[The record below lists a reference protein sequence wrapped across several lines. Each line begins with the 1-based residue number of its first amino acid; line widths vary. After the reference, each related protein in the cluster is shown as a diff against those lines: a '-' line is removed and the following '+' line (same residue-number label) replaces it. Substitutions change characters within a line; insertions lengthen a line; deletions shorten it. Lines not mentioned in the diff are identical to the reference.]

1 MQVLLSYCHLPCGRK
16 TITMHVFMNKVH
28 YNSNKMEEAQGFYF
42 SHPCTCSI
50 SGPSGSGKTY
60 LTVRI
65 LNNLD
70 RIFHP
75 TPRNVVFYYTQ
86 WQSAYNNIQPKPRF
100 IKGLP
105 SQEGI
110 ENIKEPS
117 LFVIDDA
124 MSKLDQAIT
133 DIFIMY
139 SHHRDL
145 SVILLLQ
152 NYYNKN
158 KHLRDINTNTN
169 YVIFMKNPRNKLA
182 VSHIAKESF
191 PNQYHYVM
199 ESYLDATKVP
209 HGYLLFNFNQ
219 QADDHLRLL
228 TNIIP
233 EENDYQIAYVPR

>member
-1 MQVLLSYCHLPCGRK
+1 
-16 TITMHVFMNKVH
+16 
-28 YNSNKMEEAQGFYF
+28 MEETRSFF
-42 SHPCTCSI
+42 FNHPCTCSI
-50 SGPSGSGKTY
+50 SGPSGSGKTF
-60 LTVRI
+60 LTVKI

-70 RIFHP
+70 NIFYP
-75 TPRNVVFYYTQ
+75 TPNNVVYFYSQ
-86 WQSAYNNIQPKPRF
+86 WQPAYNDIVPKPQF

-105 SQEGI
+105 GVECI
-110 ENIKEPS
+110 EKITQPT

-124 MSKLDQAIT
+124 MSKLDQAVT
-133 DIFIMY
+133 DIFLMY
-139 SHHRDL
+139 SHHKNL

-191 PNQYHYVM
+191 PNQYKYVI
-199 ESYLDATKVP
+199 ESYLNATREP

-219 QADDHLRLL
+219 QADGDLRLF
-228 TNIIP
+228 TNIVP
-233 EENDYQIAYVPR
+233 DKNTYQIAYVPL